1 MMVFKIIFRYISIF
15 LKENH
20 SMKTAY
26 KMRAGIRKPFEVRHI
41 WTFVGKLV
49 QRGFYRAGR
58 VRIAM
63 RCRGSRTGINAQSQ

>member
-1 MMVFKIIFRYISIF
+1 MVFKTAFRYISLF
-15 LKENH
+15 RRENH

-26 KMRAGIRKPFEVRHI
+26 KMRAGIRKPFEVRHMGA
-41 WTFVGKLV
+41 FAGKFV